1 MRKVMLTAGLVVAAI
16 ATASIAR
23 AEGGGQVAC
32 SIDLQQVSK
41 EVDAKAS
48 QLPPATLHNLQQRL
62 EVMANHCNQGGDADA
77 GDAVTIRQ
85 ILASAL
91 PK

>member
-1 MRKVMLTAGLVVAAI
+1 MRKILLTASLVLAAI
-16 ATASIAR
+16 ATTSAAR

-32 SIDLQQVSK
+32 SIDQQQVSK

-62 EVMANHCNQGGDADA
+62 EVMANHCNQGGDADI
-77 GDAVTIRQ
+77 GDAATIRQ
-85 ILASAL
+85 ILASAG
-91 PK
+91 K